1 MENKKTLIIVS
12 VLLVTLIGGASILY
26 AKLGDNM
33 KPDNLLIQN
42 DTSDLNNISEG
53 NGTTGNNGTAEDNSS
68 EPTTV
73 PGASSEN
80 NDSSSE
86 GNGTSSGN
94 STGNNSGDTSTDENA
109 PFMAPDFT
117 VYDREGNTVRL
128 SDFRGKPVVLNF
140 WASWCGPCKREM
152 PDFQEIYEKYKD
164 DIHFVMVNLTDGA
177 QETMKTATNF
187 LDSSGYTFPVY
198 YDKDTD
204 AAYTYQVYG
213 IPVTYFI
220 NSEGHLIA
228 QGSSALD
235 AETIKRGIEMILE

>member
-12 VLLVTLIGGASILY
+12 VLLIALIGGASLLY
-26 AKLGDNM
+26 AKLGNHM
-33 KPDNLLIQN
+33 KPDNLLIQDN
-42 DTSDLNNISEG
+42 DSFPDSG
-53 NGTTGNNGTAEDNSS
+53 NAAEPSK
-68 EPTTV
+68 
-73 PGASSEN
+73 
-80 NDSSSE
+80 DSSSGVLPDTTE
-86 GNGTSSGN
+86 APAENNATGN
-94 STGNNSGDTSTDENA
+94 SSDTSTDEKA
-109 PFMAPDFT
+109 PFTAPDFT

-140 WASWCGPCKREM
+140 WASWCGPCKKEM
-152 PDFQEIYEKYKD
+152 PDFEEIYREYGEN
-164 DIHFVMVNLTDGA
+164 IHFVMVNLTDGA
-177 QETMKTATNF
+177 QETMNSATTF
-187 LDSSGYTFPVY
+187 LDNTGYTFPVY

-204 AAYTYQVYG
+204 AAYTYHVYG

>member
-12 VLLVTLIGGASILY
+12 ALLVALIGGASFLY
-26 AKLGDNM
+26 AKLGGDL

-42 DTSDLNNISEG
+42 ETSDDKQHSG
-53 NGTTGNNGTAEDNSS
+53 GSGSS
-68 EPTTV
+68 A
-73 PGASSEN
+73 PGASDKSDTEVS
-80 NDSSSE
+80 DS
-86 GNGTSSGN
+86 NHAFGN
-94 STGNNSGDTSTDENA
+94 STGDSSADTSTDENA

-128 SDFRGKPVVLNF
+128 SDFIGKPVVLNF
-140 WASWCGPCKREM
+140 WASWCGPCKKEM
-152 PDFQEIYEKYKD
+152 PDFEEIYKEYGED
-164 DIHFVMVNLTDGA
+164 VHFVMVNLTDGA
-177 QETMKTATNF
+177 QETMKTATTF
-187 LDSSGYTFPVY
+187 LDGSGYTFPVY

>member
-12 VLLVTLIGGASILY
+12 VLLIALIGGASLLY
-26 AKLGDNM
+26 TKLGNNM

-42 DTSDLNNISEG
+42 NGDTN
-53 NGTTGNNGTAEDNSS
+53 TPGTATATPEVSANDTENNSDK
-68 EPTTV
+68 PTTV
-73 PGASSEN
+73 PGNSSETT
-80 NDSSSE
+80 DSSSE
-86 GNGTSSGN
+86 SNGTSSGN
-94 STGNNSGDTSTDENA
+94 NTADNATDENS

-117 VYDREGNTVRL
+117 VYDRAGNTVHL
-128 SDFRGKPVVLNF
+128 SDFLGKPVVLNF
-140 WASWCGPCKREM
+140 WASWCGPYKSEM
-152 PDFQEIYEKYKD
+152 PDFEEIYKESGE
-164 DIHFVMVNLTDGA
+164 DIHFVMVTLTDGDR
-177 QETMKTATNF
+177 ETLDTATNF

-198 YDKDTD
+198 YDKDID

-220 NSEGHLIA
+220 NAEGHLIA

>member
-12 VLLVTLIGGASILY
+12 VLLVALIGGASVLY
-26 AKLGDNM
+26 AKLGDKM

-42 DTSDLNNISEG
+42 NPSQENEQENAGNITDKPSDSSDASDS
-53 NGTTGNNGTAEDNSS
+53 TGTASPDSS
-68 EPTTV
+68 
-73 PGASSEN
+73 AST
-80 NDSSSE
+80 DSSSSDTA
-86 GNGTSSGN
+86 GNTDN
-94 STGNNSGDTSTDENA
+94 STDENA

-117 VYDREGNTVRL
+117 VYDREGNIVHL
-128 SDFRGKPVVLNF
+128 SDFLGKPVVLNF
-140 WASWCGPCKREM
+140 WASWCGPCKMEM
-152 PDFQEIYEKYKD
+152 PDFEEIYKEYKE

-177 QETMKTATNF
+177 QETMKTATTF
-187 LDSSGYTFPVY
+187 LDNNGYTFPVY

-220 NSEGHLIA
+220 NAEGHLIA

>member
-12 VLLVTLIGGASILY
+12 VLLVVLIGGASFLY

-42 DTSDLNNISEG
+42 NGGNSGNVTPGTSVNDTD
-53 NGTTGNNGTAEDNSS
+53 DNTS
-68 EPTTV
+68 EPTTT
-73 PGASSEN
+73 PGTSSEN
-80 NDSSSE
+80 
-86 GNGTSSGN
+86 
-94 STGNNSGDTSTDENA
+94 STGEGSTDTATDENA
-109 PFMAPDFT
+109 PFPAPDFT
-117 VYDREGNTVRL
+117 DYDREGNTVRL

-140 WASWCGPCKREM
+140 WASWCGPCKKEM
-152 PDFQEIYEKYKD
+152 PDFEEIYKEYGE

-177 QETMKTATNF
+177 QETMKTATTF
-187 LDSSGYTFPVY
+187 LDGSGYTFPVY

-220 NSEGHLIA
+220 NAEGHLIA

>member
-12 VLLVTLIGGASILY
+12 VLLVVLIVGASFLY

-42 DTSDLNNISEG
+42 DTSDSNNISEG
-53 NGTTGNNGTAEDNSS
+53 NGTTGNNGTAEDSSS
-68 EPTTV
+68 EPTTA
-73 PGASSEN
+73 PGTA
-80 NDSSSE
+80 
-86 GNGTSSGN
+86 SGN
-94 STGNNSGDTSTDENA
+94 STENSSGDTSTDENA
-109 PFMAPDFT
+109 PFTAPDFT

-140 WASWCGPCKREM
+140 WASWCGPCKKEM
-152 PDFQEIYEKYKD
+152 PDFEEIYKEYGEE
-164 DIHFVMVNLTDGA
+164 IHFVMVNLTDGA
-177 QETMKTATNF
+177 QETMKTATTF

-220 NSEGHLIA
+220 NAEGHLIA

>member
-12 VLLVTLIGGASILY
+12 VLLVVLIGGASFLY

-42 DTSDLNNISEG
+42 DSGNSGNVTPGTSVND
-53 NGTTGNNGTAEDNSS
+53 TDDNTS
-68 EPTTV
+68 EPTTA
-73 PGASSEN
+73 PGTASE
-80 NDSSSE
+80 
-86 GNGTSSGN
+86 N
-94 STGNNSGDTSTDENA
+94 STGEGSTDTSTDENA
-109 PFMAPDFT
+109 PFPAPDFT

-140 WASWCGPCKREM
+140 WASWCGPCKKEM
-152 PDFQEIYEKYKD
+152 PDFEEIYKEYGE

-177 QETMKTATNF
+177 QETMKTATTF
-187 LDSSGYTFPVY
+187 LDGSGYTFPVY

-220 NSEGHLIA
+220 NAEGHLIA

>member
-1 MENKKTLIIVS
+1 MESKKTLILVS
-12 VLLVTLIGGASILY
+12 VLLVVLIGGASVLY

-42 DTSDLNNISEG
+42 DSGNTESE
-53 NGTTGNNGTAEDNSS
+53 NVTVTPEIPANDTEDNSGT
-68 EPTTV
+68 PTTA
-73 PGASSEN
+73 PGTSSEN
-80 NDSSSE
+80 NDS
-86 GNGTSSGN
+86 TSGN
-94 STGNNSGDTSTDENA
+94 STGEGSGDTSADENA

-128 SDFRGKPVVLNF
+128 SNFHGKPVVLNF
-140 WASWCGPCKREM
+140 WASWCGPCKMEM
-152 PDFQEIYEKYKD
+152 PDFEEIYKEYGE

-177 QETMKTATNF
+177 QETMKTATTF
-187 LDSSGYTFPVY
+187 LDNSGYTFPVY

-220 NSEGHLIA
+220 NAEGHLIA

>member
-12 VLLVTLIGGASILY
+12 VLLVVLIGGASFLY

-42 DTSDLNNISEG
+42 GANNTSDNA
-53 NGTTGNNGTAEDNSS
+53 TATPEVSTND
-68 EPTTV
+68 T
-73 PGASSEN
+73 EN
-80 NDSSSE
+80 NSNESTTAP
-86 GNGTSSGN
+86 GTSSESNN
-94 STGNNSGDTSTDENA
+94 SSSDGSGTGTGNNSGDTTTDENA

-117 VYDREGNTVRL
+117 VYDRDGNTVRL
-128 SDFRGKPVVLNF
+128 SDFSGKPVVLNF
-140 WASWCGPCKREM
+140 WASWCGPCKSEM
-152 PDFQEIYEKYKD
+152 PDFEEIYKEYGE
-164 DIHFVMVNLTDGA
+164 DIHFVMVNLTDGDR
-177 QETMKTATNF
+177 ETMDTATTF

-204 AAYTYQVYG
+204 AALTYQVYG

-220 NSEGHLIA
+220 NAEGHLIA

-235 AETIKRGIEMILE
+235 AETIKRGIDMILE

>member
-12 VLLVTLIGGASILY
+12 VLLVALIGGASFLY

-53 NGTTGNNGTAEDNSS
+53 NGTTGNNGTAEDSSS
-68 EPTTV
+68 EPTTA
-73 PGASSEN
+73 PGTSSEN
-80 NDSSSE
+80 
-86 GNGTSSGN
+86 
-94 STGNNSGDTSTDENA
+94 STENNSGDTSTDENA

-128 SDFRGKPVVLNF
+128 SDFHGKPVVLNF
-140 WASWCGPCKREM
+140 WASWCGPCKKEM
-152 PDFQEIYEKYKD
+152 PDFEEIYKEYGEE
-164 DIHFVMVNLTDGA
+164 IHFVMVNLTDGA
-177 QETMKTATNF
+177 QETMKTATTF

-220 NSEGHLIA
+220 NAEGHLIA

>member
-12 VLLVTLIGGASILY
+12 VLLVALIGGASFLY

-42 DTSDLNNISEG
+42 DSGDSGFENVTVTPEASANDTEASADKPS
-53 NGTTGNNGTAEDNSS
+53 TVPEDSS
-68 EPTTV
+68 ET
-73 PGASSEN
+73 GEN
-80 NDSSSE
+80 S
-86 GNGTSSGN
+86 
-94 STGNNSGDTSTDENA
+94 
-109 PFMAPDFT
+109 PFLAPDFT

-140 WASWCGPCKREM
+140 WASWCGPCKSEM
-152 PDFQEIYEKYKD
+152 PDFEEIYKEYGE
-164 DIHFVMVNLTDGA
+164 DIHFVMVNLTDGDR
-177 QETMKTATNF
+177 ETMDTATTF

-204 AAYTYQVYG
+204 AALTYQVYG

-220 NSEGHLIA
+220 NAEGHLIA

-235 AETIKRGIEMILE
+235 AETIKRGIDMILE

>member
-42 DTSDLNNISEG
+42 DATNTSDNATATPEVSTNDTEG
-53 NGTTGNNGTAEDNSS
+53 NSNDTTTTPGT
-68 EPTTV
+68 
-73 PGASSEN
+73 SSEN

-94 STGNNSGDTSTDENA
+94 SAGDNSADTSTDENA
-109 PFMAPDFT
+109 PFTAPDFT

-140 WASWCGPCKREM
+140 WASWCGPCKKEM
-152 PDFQEIYEKYKD
+152 PDFEEIYKEYGEE
-164 DIHFVMVNLTDGA
+164 IHFVMVNLTDGA

-187 LDSSGYTFPVY
+187 LDGSGYTFPVY

-220 NSEGHLIA
+220 NAEGHLIA

>member
-12 VLLVTLIGGASILY
+12 VLLVVLIGGASFLY

-42 DTSDLNNISEG
+42 DGGNSGNVTPGTSVND
-53 NGTTGNNGTAEDNSS
+53 TDDNTS
-68 EPTTV
+68 EPTTA
-73 PGASSEN
+73 PGTSSEN
-80 NDSSSE
+80 
-86 GNGTSSGN
+86 
-94 STGNNSGDTSTDENA
+94 STGEGSTDTSTDENA
-109 PFMAPDFT
+109 PFPAPDFT

-140 WASWCGPCKREM
+140 WASWCGPCKKEM
-152 PDFQEIYEKYKD
+152 PDFEEIYKEYGE

-177 QETMKTATNF
+177 QETMKTATTF
-187 LDSSGYTFPVY
+187 LDGSGYTFPVY

-220 NSEGHLIA
+220 NAEGHLIA